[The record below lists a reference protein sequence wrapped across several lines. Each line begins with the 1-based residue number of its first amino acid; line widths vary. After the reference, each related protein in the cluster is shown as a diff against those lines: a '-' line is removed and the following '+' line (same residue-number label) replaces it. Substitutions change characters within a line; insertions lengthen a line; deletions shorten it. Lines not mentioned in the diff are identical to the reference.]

1 MRSIQRGATSTR
13 ALPTFVVLGLVGLA
27 GCGAASQAEVVD
39 SDQAR
44 HTIAVEQAS
53 GVPDVVG
60 ATDRL
65 GMDLLALTP
74 AENNAVTSPASAVVA
89 LAMLGEGA
97 RGVTAEELD
106 ALLGASGPE
115 RTDAVNALTG
125 ELASLDGDPAVVQ
138 EDELPETPLVHVA
151 NNVVV
156 DDDAE
161 ILAEYL
167 DTLAVGYGASVQ
179 STDLGGADGK
189 AVLDTWV
196 DEHTGGLIEESAIV
210 PTADTRLVLQNAVL
224 LAARWD
230 APFEVADTRPRPFDV
245 AGESVEVD
253 TMAVTEPF
261 GYAEVDGWQAVRLP
275 YTGGELHTDVILPPQ
290 GSSPADLD
298 TDLLGRIQVGLAE
311 VEPRPVELHLPKVDL
326 ETKADLL
333 TLLEER
339 APSLVA
345 EADLSGMSP
354 SGLFVSQAAQ
364 QATLTVDEEG
374 TVAAA
379 VTEIAGDESAAQPPD
394 DLVQMHV
401 DRPFVI
407 RIAHTPTDWSLF
419 LARIADPRG

>member
-1 MRSIQRGATSTR
+1 
-13 ALPTFVVLGLVGLA
+13 
-27 GCGAASQAEVVD
+27 
-39 SDQAR
+39 
-44 HTIAVEQAS
+44 
-53 GVPDVVG
+53 
-60 ATDRL
+60 
-65 GMDLLALTP
+65 
-74 AENNAVTSPASAVVA
+74 
-89 LAMLGEGA
+89 MLGEGA

-106 ALLGASGPE
+106 ALLGASGPK

-179 STDLGGADGK
+179 STDLGGPDGK

-311 VEPRPVELHLPKVDL
+311 VGPRPVELHLPKVDL

-339 APSLVA
+339 TPSLVG

-354 SGLFVSQAAQ
+354 SG
-364 QATLTVDEEG
+364 
-374 TVAAA
+374 
-379 VTEIAGDESAAQPPD
+379 
-394 DLVQMHV
+394 HR
-401 DRPFVI
+401 DRG
-407 RIAHTPTDWSLF
+407 R
-419 LARIADPRG
+419 